1 MPVLWTATRSLS
13 QIQSLQN
20 LPQTTAYG
28 WQCTRRKKIELV
40 NYLDWR
46 TIVSMH
52 DPVADMLTRIRN
64 GQQAKHQQ
72 ITLVS
77 SKLKE
82 EIARVLKEEGYIE
95 NFFVE
100 TLDNNL
106 KSITVKLKYYHGRPV
121 IELIKRISRPG
132 LRVYKSYKDLSS
144 IPGFGV
150 AILSTSKGIMTHIS
164 AKSKGVGGEVICE
177 VA

>member
-1 MPVLWTATRSLS
+1 M
-13 QIQSLQN
+13 
-20 LPQTTAYG
+20 
-28 WQCTRRKKIELV
+28 
-40 NYLDWR
+40 
-46 TIVSMH
+46 SMH

-72 ITLVS
+72 VTLTS

-82 EIARVLKEEGYIE
+82 EIARVLKEEGYID
-95 NFFVE
+95 NFTVE
-100 TLDNNL
+100 ALDNNL
-106 KSITVKLKYYHGRPV
+106 KLMTIKLKYYHGRPV

-132 LRVYKSYKDLSS
+132 LRVYKSYKSLTS

-150 AILSTSKGIMTHIS
+150 AILSTSQGIMTHIA
-164 AKSKGVGGEVICE
+164 AKTKGVGGEVICE

>member
-1 MPVLWTATRSLS
+1 M
-13 QIQSLQN
+13 
-20 LPQTTAYG
+20 
-28 WQCTRRKKIELV
+28 
-40 NYLDWR
+40 
-46 TIVSMH
+46 SMH

-64 GQQAKHQQ
+64 GQSAKHQQ
-72 ITLVS
+72 VTLVS

-82 EIARVLKEEGYIE
+82 EIARVLKEEGYIDSY
-95 NFFVE
+95 FVE
-100 TLDNNL
+100 PLENNL

-121 IELIKRISRPG
+121 IELIKRISKPG

-164 AKSKGVGGEVICE
+164 AKAKGVGGEVICE